1 MKLLGAYTN
10 GNYNVHIY
18 DDGTKIRCNNGDSF
32 EPMFP
37 ESIDMKISNKCDR
50 MCPYCHE
57 QSMPDGKLANLNHPL
72 LDSIK
77 PYTEL
82 ALGGG
87 NVLEHPDLV
96 PFLTR
101 MRDHHVICNITL
113 HQWHFLHSF
122 NFIKELVDANLI
134 HGIGVSVS
142 SNVTEGEM
150 QLYQKIPNLVIHVIA
165 GIVSMDILNKL
176 TNHGLKL
183 LILGYKDFGRGESY
197 LKHHSEI
204 NSKIQE
210 LEDNLD
216 ELRKHFKI
224 ISFDNLAIEQ
234 LHIRAH
240 ISPERWNKYYMG
252 NDGQFTMYVDL
263 VNNEYAKS
271 STSKRYF
278 IYSKNIDKLFADIPE

>member
-18 DDGTKIRCNNGDSF
+18 DDGTKIRCNNGNSF
-32 EPMFP
+32 EPIFP
-37 ESIDMKISNKCDR
+37 ESIDMKISNRCDR

-57 QSMPDGKLANLNHPL
+57 QSVPDGTLANLNHPL

-101 MRDHHVICNITL
+101 MRDRHVICNITL

-134 HGIGVSVS
+134 HGIGVSVN
-142 SNVTEGEM
+142 SNVTEVEM

-165 GIVSMDILNKL
+165 GIVSMNILNKL
-176 TNHGLKL
+176 ANHGLKL

-197 LKHHSEI
+197 LKYHSEI

-216 ELRKHFKI
+216 ELRKRFKV

-240 ISPERWNKYYMG
+240 ISPEKWNKYYMG

-263 VNNEYAKS
+263 VKNEYAKS

-278 IYSKNIDKLFADIPE
+278 IYSNNIDKLFSDIPE

>member
-18 DDGTKIRCNNGDSF
+18 DDGTKIRCNNGNSL
-32 EPMFP
+32 EPIFP
-37 ESIDMKISNKCDR
+37 ESIDMKISNRCDR

-57 QSMPDGKLANLNHPL
+57 QSVPNGKLANLNHSL
-72 LDSIK
+72 LDSIR

-134 HGIGVSVS
+134 HGIGVSVN
-142 SNVTEGEM
+142 SNVTEVEM

-176 TNHGLKL
+176 ANHDLNL

-216 ELRKHFKI
+216 ELRKHFKV

-240 ISPERWNKYYMG
+240 ISSEKWEKYYMG

-271 STSKRYF
+271 STSQRYF